1 MATRKAFLVSIAAGS
16 AAVATPAGGAANAAA
31 SASPAPTPNVT
42 PPPKATPTPKPPSPA
57 ATAWAA
63 RMREFDKTLSDEEL
77 ESIATAID
85 QSYDLGGAI
94 NPKGRR
100 LKNSDEPVSPFEVES

>member
-16 AAVATPAGGAANAAA
+16 AAVAAPGGAANPAA
-31 SASPAPTPNVT
+31 SASPAPTMT
-42 PPPKATPTPKPPSPA
+42 PSPKTTPTPKPPSPA
-57 ATAWAA
+57 ASAWAA
-63 RMREFDKTLSDEEL
+63 RMRDFDKTLSDDEL
-77 ESIATAID
+77 ASIATAID
-85 QSYDLGGAI
+85 QSYDLGKAI